1 MTKGLR
7 RESEHISKKF
17 AKLRKI
23 TLKCSVKLKTIA
35 ILFANI
41 RNDLLYT
48 TRGISTQES
57 DSEKNTTIV
66 LHYKIFSSS
75 ILQGPLSTFLFQTQK
90 MIDILVI

>member
-41 RNDLLYT
+41 RNDFTVLKHN
-48 TRGISTQES
+48 TRG
-57 DSEKNTTIV
+57 V
-66 LHYKIFSSS
+66 
-75 ILQGPLSTFLFQTQK
+75 
-90 MIDILVI
+90 

>member
-7 RESEHISKKF
+7 CESEHISKKF

-57 DSEKNTTIV
+57 DSKKNTSIV
-66 LHYKIFSSS
+66 LHYKIFSIS
-75 ILQGPLSTFLFQTQK
+75 PL
-90 MIDILVI
+90 

>member
-7 RESEHISKKF
+7 SESEHISKKF

-48 TRGISTQES
+48 TRGISTQEL
-57 DSEKNTTIV
+57 D
-66 LHYKIFSSS
+66 
-75 ILQGPLSTFLFQTQK
+75 
-90 MIDILVI
+90 